1 VCAYAAHGVRL
12 RLPRVIFDNLIGCA
26 VLRRRKLGF
35 VKRVRLAYIIVK
47 VRGNV
52 RLAYIIV
59 KVRGNV
65 RLAYIRMENGE
76 YSEN

>member
-1 VCAYAAHGVRL
+1 MSDSGVLSGLDRVRTVCACAAHGVRL

-47 VRGNV
+47 VRRNV
-52 RLAYIIV
+52 RLTYIIV
-59 KVRGNV
+59 KVRGC
-65 RLAYIRMENGE
+65 
-76 YSEN
+76 

>member
-1 VCAYAAHGVRL
+1 MCACAAHGVRL

-35 VKRVRLAYIIVK
+35 VENVRLAYIIVK
-47 VRGNV
+47 VRRMLGFVENV

-59 KVRGNV
+59 KVRGM
-65 RLAYIRMENGE
+65 LG
-76 YSEN
+76 